1 MCERK
6 EKCQEGEEDESDSDD
21 EGQFDVDHFDS
32 VNRNRNGIERGSS
45 DTGGADSLSYV
56 LLVAKHASCSGQEWS
71 FLKFSFC
78 MLPST

>member
-45 DTGGADSLSYV
+45 DTGGADSLSYY
-56 LLVAKHASCSGQEWS
+56 LWQSQEGQSIIWGGAGD
-71 FLKFSFC
+71 
-78 MLPST
+78 